1 MTLQELTNILQ
12 DLCHQGYAQDE
23 INLDDTIKQLL
34 IKKRI
39 VKD

>member
-12 DLCHQGYAQDE
+12 DLCHQGDAQDE

-34 IKKRI
+34 IKNEL
-39 VKD
+39 

>member
-23 INLDDTIKQLL
+23 INLDNLSH
-34 IKKRI
+34 IKKLI
-39 VKD
+39 EGVKHT